1 MERKLSKAEQCRN
14 LMYKRAIVEELNLFE
29 IQNCLTDMTEACS
42 NIHYA
47 FDDDETL
54 INAFDGNE
62 DEAHE
67 FIMTFTDLDVEIE
80 RLYESFE
87 EMYGYRDDPEK
98 EFNDVTVALIG
109 EWFRILGFDSY
120 REDYFGFESHYL
132 EGISVE
138 ESQKRIMR
146 KTKKDMLEL
155 FMDLGK
161 DHKRFSRECQ
171 LAAQSGIKLVVLVEE
186 PCPSKGLETW
196 VSPVFKS
203 SNSYHYAG
211 EPKSKANPATMKK
224 IMQTMTKRY
233 GVEFKFCRK
242 ADAGRHVI
250 EILMGKE

>member
-14 LMYKRAIVEELNLFE
+14 LMYKRAMVEELNLFE
-29 IQNCLTDMTEACS
+29 IQNCLTDMMEACS

-67 FIMTFTDLDVEIE
+67 FIMTFTDLDAEIE

-109 EWFRILGFDSY
+109 EWFSILGFDSY

-132 EGISVE
+132 EDFSVE

-146 KTKKDMLEL
+146 RTKKEMLDEIGRTMAFLIKYIDVKSRYEYMKAAVDIFQNENIAVLGVIKSVNDKYKEL
-155 FMDLGK
+155 FDKNGK
-161 DHKRFSRECQ
+161 LDRWNKEKQIREFDK
-171 LAAQSGIKLVVLVEE
+171 IVE
-186 PCPSKGLETW
+186 GLPEKYW
-196 VSPVFKS
+196 V
-203 SNSYHYAG
+203 
-211 EPKSKANPATMKK
+211 E
-224 IMQTMTKRY
+224 
-233 GVEFKFCRK
+233 
-242 ADAGRHVI
+242 
-250 EILMGKE
+250 

>member
-14 LMYKRAIVEELNLFE
+14 LMYKRAMVEELNLFE

-120 REDYFGFESHYL
+120 REDFFGFESHYL

-146 KTKKDMLEL
+146 KTKKDMLDKIGKTMAFLIKYIDVKSRYEYMKAAVEIFQNENIAVYSTIKNINDKYKEL
-155 FMDLGK
+155 FDKNGK
-161 DHKRFSRECQ
+161 LDRWEKEKQIREFDK
-171 LAAQSGIKLVVLVEE
+171 IVEE
-186 PCPSKGLETW
+186 LPEKYW
-196 VSPVFKS
+196 V
-203 SNSYHYAG
+203 
-211 EPKSKANPATMKK
+211 E
-224 IMQTMTKRY
+224 
-233 GVEFKFCRK
+233 
-242 ADAGRHVI
+242 
-250 EILMGKE
+250 

>member
-1 MERKLSKAEQCRN
+1 
-14 LMYKRAIVEELNLFE
+14 MYKRAIVEELNLFE

-120 REDYFGFESHYL
+120 REDFFGFESHYL

-146 KTKKDMLEL
+146 KTKKDMLDKIGKTMAFLIKYIDVKSRYEYMKAAVEIFQNENIAVYSTIKNINDKYKEL
-155 FMDLGK
+155 FDKNGK
-161 DHKRFSRECQ
+161 LDRWEKEKQIREFDK
-171 LAAQSGIKLVVLVEE
+171 IVEE
-186 PCPSKGLETW
+186 LPEKYW
-196 VSPVFKS
+196 V
-203 SNSYHYAG
+203 
-211 EPKSKANPATMKK
+211 E
-224 IMQTMTKRY
+224 
-233 GVEFKFCRK
+233 
-242 ADAGRHVI
+242 
-250 EILMGKE
+250 

>member
-14 LMYKRAIVEELNLFE
+14 LMYKRSMLEELNLFQ
-29 IQNCLTDMTEACS
+29 IQDCLNDMMEACS

-67 FIMTFTDLDVEIE
+67 FIMTFTDLDAEIE

-120 REDYFGFESHYL
+120 REDYFSFDSCYME
-132 EGISVE
+132 EVAVE
-138 ESQKRIMR
+138 ESPKRVMR
-146 KTKKDMLEL
+146 KTKKEMLDEIGKTMAFLIKYVDVKSRYEYMKAAVDIFQNENIAVLGVIKSINDQYKEL
-155 FMDLGK
+155 FDKSGK
-161 DHKRFSRECQ
+161 LDR
-171 LAAQSGIKLVVLVEE
+171 
-186 PCPSKGLETW
+186 W
-196 VSPVFKS
+196 
-203 SNSYHYAG
+203 
-211 EPKSKANPATMKK
+211 
-224 IMQTMTKRY
+224 
-233 GVEFKFCRK
+233 
-242 ADAGRHVI
+242 
-250 EILMGKE
+250 GKEKEIKEFDKIVGELPEKYWVE

>member
-1 MERKLSKAEQCRN
+1 MGRKLSKAEQCRN
-14 LMYKRAIVEELNLFE
+14 LMYKRAMVEELNLFE
-29 IQNCLTDMTEACS
+29 IQNCLMDMMEACS

-67 FIMTFTDLDVEIE
+67 FIMTFTDLDAEIE

-87 EMYGYRDDPEK
+87 EMYGYRGDPEK

-132 EGISVE
+132 EDIPVE

-146 KTKKDMLEL
+146 KTKKEMLDDIGKAMAFLIKYIDVKSRYEYMKAAVDIFRNENIAVLGVIKSVNDKYKEL
-155 FMDLGK
+155 FDKNGK
-161 DHKRFSRECQ
+161 LDRWVKEKQIREFDK
-171 LAAQSGIKLVVLVEE
+171 IVE
-186 PCPSKGLETW
+186 GLPEKYW
-196 VSPVFKS
+196 V
-203 SNSYHYAG
+203 
-211 EPKSKANPATMKK
+211 E
-224 IMQTMTKRY
+224 
-233 GVEFKFCRK
+233 
-242 ADAGRHVI
+242 
-250 EILMGKE
+250 

>member
-120 REDYFGFESHYL
+120 REDFFGFESHYL

-146 KTKKDMLEL
+146 KTKKDMLDKIGKTMAFLIKYIDVKSRYEYMKAAVDIFQNENIAVYSTIKNINDKYKEL
-155 FMDLGK
+155 FDKNGK
-161 DHKRFSRECQ
+161 LDRWEKEKQIREFDK
-171 LAAQSGIKLVVLVEE
+171 IVE
-186 PCPSKGLETW
+186 GLPEKYW
-196 VSPVFKS
+196 V
-203 SNSYHYAG
+203 
-211 EPKSKANPATMKK
+211 E
-224 IMQTMTKRY
+224 
-233 GVEFKFCRK
+233 
-242 ADAGRHVI
+242 
-250 EILMGKE
+250 

>member
-120 REDYFGFESHYL
+120 REDFFGFESHYL

-146 KTKKDMLEL
+146 KTKKDMLDKIGKTMAFLIKYIDVKSRYEYMKAAVEIFQNENIAVYSTIKNINDKYKEL
-155 FMDLGK
+155 FDKNGK
-161 DHKRFSRECQ
+161 LDRWEKEKQIREFDK
-171 LAAQSGIKLVVLVEE
+171 IVEE
-186 PCPSKGLETW
+186 LPEKYW
-196 VSPVFKS
+196 V
-203 SNSYHYAG
+203 
-211 EPKSKANPATMKK
+211 E
-224 IMQTMTKRY
+224 
-233 GVEFKFCRK
+233 
-242 ADAGRHVI
+242 
-250 EILMGKE
+250 

>member
-1 MERKLSKAEQCRN
+1 MAHAPQSVGAKMERKLSKAEQCRN
-14 LMYKRAIVEELNLFE
+14 LMYKRAMVEELNLFE
-29 IQNCLTDMTEACS
+29 IQNCLTDMMEACS

-67 FIMTFTDLDVEIE
+67 FILTFTDLDAEIE

-132 EGISVE
+132 EDFSVE

-146 KTKKDMLEL
+146 KTKKEMLGEIGRTIAFLIKYIDVKSRYEYMKAAVDIFQNENIAVLGVIKSINDKYKEL
-155 FMDLGK
+155 FDKSGK
-161 DHKRFSRECQ
+161 LDRWNKEKQIREFEK
-171 LAAQSGIKLVVLVEE
+171 IVE
-186 PCPSKGLETW
+186 GLPEKYW
-196 VSPVFKS
+196 V
-203 SNSYHYAG
+203 
-211 EPKSKANPATMKK
+211 E
-224 IMQTMTKRY
+224 
-233 GVEFKFCRK
+233 
-242 ADAGRHVI
+242 
-250 EILMGKE
+250 

>member
-1 MERKLSKAEQCRN
+1 
-14 LMYKRAIVEELNLFE
+14 MYKRAMVEELNLFE
-29 IQNCLTDMTEACS
+29 IQNYLMDMMESCS

-120 REDYFGFESHYL
+120 REDFFGFESHYL

-146 KTKKDMLEL
+146 KTKKDMLDKIGKTMAFLIKYIDVKSRYEYMKAAVEIFQNENIAVYSTIKNINDKYKEL
-155 FMDLGK
+155 FDKNGK
-161 DHKRFSRECQ
+161 LDRWEKEKQIREFDK
-171 LAAQSGIKLVVLVEE
+171 IVEE
-186 PCPSKGLETW
+186 LPEKYW
-196 VSPVFKS
+196 V
-203 SNSYHYAG
+203 
-211 EPKSKANPATMKK
+211 E
-224 IMQTMTKRY
+224 
-233 GVEFKFCRK
+233 
-242 ADAGRHVI
+242 
-250 EILMGKE
+250 

>member
-14 LMYKRAIVEELNLFE
+14 LMYKRAMVEELNLFE

-67 FIMTFTDLDVEIE
+67 FIMTFTDLDAEIE

-132 EGISVE
+132 EDFSVE

-146 KTKKDMLEL
+146 KTKKEMLDEIGKTIAFLIKYIDVKSRYEYMKAAVDIFQNENIAVLGVIKSVNDKYKEL
-155 FMDLGK
+155 FDKNGK
-161 DHKRFSRECQ
+161 LDRLNKEKQIREFEK
-171 LAAQSGIKLVVLVEE
+171 IVE
-186 PCPSKGLETW
+186 GLPEKYW
-196 VSPVFKS
+196 V
-203 SNSYHYAG
+203 
-211 EPKSKANPATMKK
+211 E
-224 IMQTMTKRY
+224 
-233 GVEFKFCRK
+233 
-242 ADAGRHVI
+242 
-250 EILMGKE
+250 

>member
-146 KTKKDMLEL
+146 KTKKDMLDKIGKTMAFLIKYIDVKSRYEYMKAAVDIFQNENIAVYSTIKNINDKYKEL
-155 FMDLGK
+155 FDKNGK
-161 DHKRFSRECQ
+161 LDRWEKEKQIREFDK
-171 LAAQSGIKLVVLVEE
+171 IVEE
-186 PCPSKGLETW
+186 LPEKYW
-196 VSPVFKS
+196 V
-203 SNSYHYAG
+203 
-211 EPKSKANPATMKK
+211 E
-224 IMQTMTKRY
+224 
-233 GVEFKFCRK
+233 
-242 ADAGRHVI
+242 
-250 EILMGKE
+250 

>member
-14 LMYKRAIVEELNLFE
+14 LMYKRAMVEELNLFE

-67 FIMTFTDLDVEIE
+67 FIMTFTDLDAEIE

-132 EGISVE
+132 EDFSVE

-146 KTKKDMLEL
+146 KTKKEMLDEIGKTIAFLIKYIDVKSRYEYMKAAVDIFQNENIAVLGVIKSVNDKYKEL
-155 FMDLGK
+155 FDKNGK
-161 DHKRFSRECQ
+161 LDRWNKEKQIREFEK
-171 LAAQSGIKLVVLVEE
+171 IVE
-186 PCPSKGLETW
+186 GLPEKYW
-196 VSPVFKS
+196 V
-203 SNSYHYAG
+203 
-211 EPKSKANPATMKK
+211 E
-224 IMQTMTKRY
+224 
-233 GVEFKFCRK
+233 
-242 ADAGRHVI
+242 
-250 EILMGKE
+250 

>member
-14 LMYKRAIVEELNLFE
+14 LMYKRAMVEELNLFE
-29 IQNCLTDMTEACS
+29 IQNRLTDMMEACS

-54 INAFDGNE
+54 ISAFDGNE

-67 FIMTFTDLDVEIE
+67 FIMTFTDLDIEIE

-132 EGISVE
+132 EDISVE

-146 KTKKDMLEL
+146 KTKKEMLGEIGRTMAFLIKYIDVKSRYESMKATVDIFRDENVAVLGVIKSINDKYNEL
-155 FMDLGK
+155 FDKEGK
-161 DHKRFSRECQ
+161 LERWHKEKEIREFDKM
-171 LAAQSGIKLVVLVEE
+171 AAELPEKYWVE
-186 PCPSKGLETW
+186 
-196 VSPVFKS
+196 
-203 SNSYHYAG
+203 
-211 EPKSKANPATMKK
+211 
-224 IMQTMTKRY
+224 
-233 GVEFKFCRK
+233 
-242 ADAGRHVI
+242 
-250 EILMGKE
+250 

>member
-146 KTKKDMLEL
+146 KTKKDMLDKIGKTMAFLIKYIDVKSRYEYMKAAVEIFQNENIAVYSTIKNINDKYKEL
-155 FMDLGK
+155 FDKNGK
-161 DHKRFSRECQ
+161 LDRWEKEKQIREFDK
-171 LAAQSGIKLVVLVEE
+171 IVEE
-186 PCPSKGLETW
+186 LPEKYW
-196 VSPVFKS
+196 V
-203 SNSYHYAG
+203 
-211 EPKSKANPATMKK
+211 E
-224 IMQTMTKRY
+224 
-233 GVEFKFCRK
+233 
-242 ADAGRHVI
+242 
-250 EILMGKE
+250 